1 MTTAYFSP
9 SLNAF
14 IPAEW
19 KTDGTYPESKWP
31 VDAVEATDDE
41 TAEFWKRNP
50 PAGMILGDQSGRP
63 AWIKL
68 PEPTQDE
75 LIASAVIKRDSLIA
89 SSMRSINFI
98 QLKLQAGRTL
108 SEAED
113 NKLNTVIDYIDA
125 LSAVDLNSAPNIDWP
140 ELTA

>member
-1 MTTAYFSP
+1 MTKAYYSP

-19 KTDGTYPESKWP
+19 KTDGTYPENKWP
-31 VDAVEATDDE
+31 TDAVEATDE
-41 TAEFWKRNP
+41 EVSIFWKSNP
-50 PAGMILGDQSGRP
+50 PAGMILGNQSGRP

-68 PEPTQDE
+68 PEPTQEE
-75 LIASAVIKRDSLIA
+75 LISSAVIKRDSLIS

-113 NKLNTVIDYIDA
+113 NKLNAVIDYIDA
-125 LSAVDLNSAPNIDWP
+125 LSAVDLNSTLDIDWP
-140 ELTA
+140 ELTS